1 MAGFCAECVQ
11 LQSTSTA
18 PFDST
23 ALNSA
28 LRNVVEKL
36 EKKGNCVCVP
46 VECVH
51 ACVCRMWGS
60 VGRTAVADTGDQIK
74 MLDRL
79 QRDLAAQKLVTTE
92 RAYLH
97 SDVDD

>member
-1 MAGFCAECVQ
+1 MQ

-36 EKKGNCVCVP
+36 EKKGNVCVCQWS
-46 VECVH
+46 
-51 ACVCRMWGS
+51 VCMRVCAEWAVLS
-60 VGRTAVADTGDQIK
+60 DGRTSVADAGDQIK
-74 MLDRL
+74 MLDKL